1 MRKNVVVTGVAIVAL
16 VAVGAAPTYAQSTT
30 TAKMEKKADEAA
42 DKTKSFTQEA
52 KTELSDSWITSKTKI
67 ELFADERV
75 KARQVHVETQN
86 GTVMLRGKV
95 DSSESKVAAGEITKG
110 IEGVKS
116 VKNELQV
123 VAPTDRKTV
132 DADDKQI
139 TKNVEE
145 RFKQDRDL
153 KNAKI
158 DAKVNAGVVTLTG
171 EVKSID
177 TSARASEVARSIP
190 GVRSV
195 RNDLT
200 YASRTSLES
209 PRAQK

>member
-1 MRKNVVVTGVAIVAL
+1 MRKNVGVTGFAIVAL
-16 VAVGAAPTYAQSTT
+16 LAAGAAPTYAQSTT
-30 TAKMEKKADEAA
+30 T
-42 DKTKSFTQEA
+42 DKSKSLTQEA

-67 ELFADERV
+67 ALFADERV
-75 KARQVHVETQN
+75 KVSQVHVETQN

-95 DSSESKVAAGEITKG
+95 DSNEAKVAAGEVTKG
-110 IEGVKS
+110 LEGVKR

-123 VAPTDRKTV
+123 VAPTNRKTV

-145 RFKQDRDL
+145 RFKQDSEL
-153 KNAKI
+153 KNARI

-177 TSARASEVARSIP
+177 TSARASEVARNIP
-190 GVRSV
+190 GVRFV

-209 PRAQK
+209 PGVQK